1 MTTPRK
7 MAASFVLLISGVAMA
22 ASPGWKTGVVREVGN
37 NFQHVTVA
45 DGFGDPGLRGTG
57 SVTQYCT
64 VEVGQQLVVGERE
77 VRTMERSN
85 FNVAEDKGVELKIA
99 GDTMTL
105 KDNKGNQRSF
115 HVVKTLPDTP
125 ANQPDRTAFAERALL
140 IQ

>member
-77 VRTMERSN
+77 DRTMERSN